1 MLLQRETSQRVSS
14 CCTHMVTSAMRSYCR
29 PMALLKTLSLAM
41 TTPTT
46 LCQSPLCCSCKAA
59 VKLGMRY
66 AAATMMQV
74 VQTSILHLE

>member
-1 MLLQRETSQRVSS
+1 
-14 CCTHMVTSAMRSYCR
+14 MRSYCR

-74 VQTSILHLE
+74 VQTAYYIWNELCSYSLLLSLDQRV

>member
-1 MLLQRETSQRVSS
+1 MMLQREISQRVSS
-14 CCTHMVTSAMRSYCR
+14 CCTHKVTSAMRSYCR
-29 PMALLKTLSLAM
+29 PTALLKTLSLAM

-46 LCQSPLCCSCKAA
+46 LCQSPLCCSWKAA

-74 VQTSILHLE
+74 LQIALHI